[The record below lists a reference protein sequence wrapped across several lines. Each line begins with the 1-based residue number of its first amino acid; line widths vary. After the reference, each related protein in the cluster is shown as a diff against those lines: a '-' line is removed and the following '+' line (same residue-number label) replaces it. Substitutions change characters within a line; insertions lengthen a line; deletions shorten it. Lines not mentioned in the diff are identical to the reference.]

1 MTNEQLFYS
10 IVGGVALILACN
22 WGVKRWRLYRAVHS
36 PFPAAWRDIL
46 EQHLPPYRY
55 LPTALQEQLQQ
66 LVKMFIYHK
75 TFIGCAGLTVT
86 DEMRVTIAGEA
97 CLLLLNRTT
106 NQYHDLRW
114 IYVYPS
120 AFVAEREMQDDIG
133 VVSHGRVGL
142 LGESWTN
149 GKVVLSWDDVERGV
163 RDFTDGHNVVLHE
176 FAHQLD
182 HETGSTNGAPILR
195 GPRAY
200 QTWSKIFSRE
210 FAELQQDA
218 EHGRQKLLDHY
229 GATNPAEFFAVA
241 TETFFEKPRAMQLY
255 HYELYQQLKNY
266 YQLDPAQWGQQ

>member
-22 WGVKRWRLYRAVHS
+22 WGVKRWRLYRAVNS
-36 PFPAAWRDIL
+36 AFPAVWRDIL
-46 EQHLPPYRY
+46 EQHLPPYRH

-75 TFIGCAGLTVT
+75 TFIGCAGLSVT

-106 NQYHDLRW
+106 NEYHDLRW

-120 AFVAEREMQDDIG
+120 AFVAQREMQDELG

-195 GPRAY
+195 GKHAY
-200 QTWSKIFSRE
+200 KTWSTVFSRE
-210 FAELQQDA
+210 FAELQQDVQR
-218 EHGRQKLLDHY
+218 GQQNLLDHY

-241 TETFFEKPRAMQLY
+241 TETFFEKPQAMQRHHEALY
-255 HYELYQQLKNY
+255 RELKNY
-266 YQLDPAQWGQQ
+266 YQLDPAQWSLQ